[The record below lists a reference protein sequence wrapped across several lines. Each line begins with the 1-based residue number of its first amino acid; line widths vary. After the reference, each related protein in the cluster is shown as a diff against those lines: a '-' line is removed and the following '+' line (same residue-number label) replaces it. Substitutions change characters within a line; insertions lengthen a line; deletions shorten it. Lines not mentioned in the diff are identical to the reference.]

1 MCCSAGEVDGHE
13 TVSGRAQCQTVHV
26 LELRRATPSD
36 CGALIAM
43 YLSFE
48 PKGAALGLPP
58 RKDVESWLDHL
69 SAYPNFVLLVEGQVV
84 GHAVLCPE
92 GDSAEVALFVRQRY
106 RGLGLGRKLLGAL
119 LDEARRRGLR
129 RVWGITDL
137 YNLPMLRLARSF
149 GFSFGPNPGEFW
161 LELES
166 ANNLSAAV
174 ARAA

>member
-1 MCCSAGEVDGHE
+1 MSIEAR
-13 TVSGRAQCQTVHV
+13 TRIARQF
-26 LELRRATPSD
+26 ELRHATAAD
-36 CGALIAM
+36 RETLMAM
-43 YLSFE
+43 YESFE

-58 RKDVESWLDHL
+58 RCNTEHWLDQL
-69 SAYPNFVLLVEGQVV
+69 SAYPNLVLLAEGRVV

-92 GDSAEVALFVRQRY
+92 GNSAEVAVFVHQRY

-119 LDEARRRGLR
+119 LDEARRRSLR

-137 YNLPMLRLARSF
+137 YNIPMLRLVHSF
-149 GFSFGPNPGEFW
+149 GFSFGQDPGEFW

-166 ANNLSAAV
+166 TNNLSAAV